1 MEILVMRKFL
11 ASTVAGIALLVTAGS
26 AQAAVLLS
34 QGASGTVN
42 LAGVISSTSLSAT
55 ASYLITTYNATQ
67 LVVSWTLNNTTP
79 AATSGQNRLV
89 SFGFDLTPTANRSSL
104 GATANTAT
112 SGWGASTN
120 GNITSGTTV
129 DICAW
134 DGSNCSGG
142 GNQGVAEA
150 SSESF
155 ILTITGAFTNPL
167 SMDHFYA
174 RYQSIGSAGA
184 SGIIG
189 ETTNGGG
196 FPIPEPASLALLGA
210 GLLGLGLARR
220 RRRPA

>member
-1 MEILVMRKFL
+1 MRKFL
-11 ASTVAGIALLVTAGS
+11 ASTAAGIAFLVTGAS

-42 LAGVISSTSLSAT
+42 LSGVISGTSLSAT

-67 LVVSWTLNNTTP
+67 LVINWTLNNTTP
-79 AATSGQNRLV
+79 TATAGQNRLV
-89 SFGFDLTPTANRSSL
+89 SFGFDLTPTGNRSIN

-112 SGWGASTN
+112 SGWGASINANISGGTN
-120 GNITSGTTV
+120 V

-134 DGSNCSGG
+134 DGSNCTGG

-155 ILTITGAFTNPL
+155 ILTIGGAFTNPL
-167 SMDHFYA
+167 SMDNFVA

-184 SGIIG
+184 SGLISQ
-189 ETTNGGG
+189 TTNGGG
-196 FPIPEPASLALLGA
+196 FSIPEPASLAVLGA
-210 GLLGLGLARR
+210 SLIGLGLVRR
-220 RRRPA
+220 RRRIG